1 MHPLVPTKVFLV
13 RGRGAHKEKLVS
25 FEIALRQAG
34 IAPYNLVRVSS
45 IFPPHA
51 RSISKAAGLKLLK
64 PGQILFVVLSE
75 NATDDPRALITAS
88 IGMAVPDDPAQY
100 GYLAEHSDEGRSV
113 RETSLHTEYLAAEM
127 LATKLGEKL
136 KEPPR
141 GKVPRAFHIS
151 NGLSLKTRSV
161 TQGARGEKGLWTTA
175 IAAAVL
181 ITEGVKP

>member
-1 MHPLVPTKVFLV
+1 MPSLVPTQVFLV

-34 IAPYNLVRVSS
+34 IAPFNLVRVSS

-51 RSISKAAGLKLLK
+51 RYIGRAEGLKRLR

-75 NATDDPRALITAS
+75 NATDDPRAVITAS

-100 GYLAEHSDEGRSV
+100 GYLAVHSDEGRSA
-113 RETSLHTEYLAAEM
+113 RETGLHTEYLAAEM
-127 LATKLGEKL
+127 LATKLGRKL

-161 TQGARGEKGLWTTA
+161 TQSARGEKGLWTTA

-181 ITEGVKP
+181 ITED